1 LLSSDDIAVQILQT
15 WKVSADMFSD
25 ADIKGPAPILFA
37 EQPEEVR
44 DLLEADSDK
53 FVKELDRLYRF
64 KNIHSVYIA

>member
-1 LLSSDDIAVQILQT
+1 LSSDDIAVQILQT

-37 EQPEEVR
+37 EQLEEVR
-44 DLLEADSDK
+44 DLLEADPDK

-64 KNIHSVYIA
+64 KTYIQFT